1 MRLWLQVAV
10 AGILAAL
17 GVSGLGAAQAAKLIV
32 LTGMGSES
40 DERALA
46 AGFEQ
51 ANGHKVT
58 VSFETGPSLNQKLE
72 SNAPAD
78 LFTGGPETVEDLIR
92 KGKVVAGTN
101 TPFGLAGLGLAVK
114 IGAPRPDISTIDAFK
129 ATLLNAGSVGYS
141 RGCSGTYA
149 AEGIAKLG
157 IADQIKS
164 KVKLTGGGP
173 VAEYVAR
180 GEVEVGIQQTN
191 VMVGVPGSDYVAHL
205 PGFLNKP
212 CPFNVGLMTV
222 SKNQDVARAM
232 MKFMTSPEAGPML
245 QKAFMD
251 PVRQGS

>member
-1 MRLWLQVAV
+1 VWQYLTV
-10 AGILAAL
+10 AGVLA
-17 GVSGLGAAQAAKLIV
+17 VTGAWGEVTVQAAELIV

-40 DERALA
+40 GVRTLA

-51 ANGHKVT
+51 ASGHKVT
-58 VSFETGPSLNQKLE
+58 VSFETGPSLAQKLE

-78 LFTGGPETVEDLIR
+78 LFTGGPEGVEDLIK

-101 TPFGLAGLGLAVK
+101 TPFGLAGLGLSVK
-114 IGAPRPDISTIDAFK
+114 IGALRPDISTVEAFK
-129 ATLLNAGSVGYS
+129 AALLNAKSIGYS

-157 IADQIKS
+157 VADAIKS
-164 KVKLTGGGP
+164 KVTLTGGGP

-180 GEVEVGIQQTN
+180 GEVELGIQQTN
-191 VMVGVPGSDYVAHL
+191 VMVGVPGADYVGPL

-212 CPFNVGLMTV
+212 CPFNVGLMAV
-222 SKNQDVARAM
+222 SKNPDAARAM
-232 MKFMTSPEAGPML
+232 IKFMTLPDATPLL
-245 QKAFMD
+245 QKAFME

>member
-17 GVSGLGAAQAAKLIV
+17 AGVGLGAAQAAELIV

-40 DERALA
+40 GVRALA
-46 AGFEQ
+46 ADFEK
-51 ANGHKVT
+51 ASGHKVA

-78 LFTGGPETVEDLIR
+78 LFTGGPETVEDLIT

-129 ATLLNAGSVGYS
+129 AMLLNAKSVGYS

-164 KVKLTGGGP
+164 
-173 VAEYVAR
+173 
-180 GEVEVGIQQTN
+180 N

-251 PVRQGS
+251 PVRHGS

>member
-1 MRLWLQVAV
+1 MRLAVFITAASVVTVA
-10 AGILAAL
+10 AAL
-17 GVSGLGAAQAAKLIV
+17 GPGSAHAAELIV

-40 DERALA
+40 GVRALA

-51 ANGHKVT
+51 ASGNRVT

-72 SNAPAD
+72 SSTPAD
-78 LFTGGPETVEDLIR
+78 LFTGGPENVEDLIK

-101 TPFGLAGLGLAVK
+101 TPFAGAGLGVSVK
-114 IGAPRPDISTIDAFK
+114 LGGRRPDISTVEAFK
-129 ATLLNAGSVGYS
+129 AALLAAKSIGYS

-157 IADQIKS
+157 IAAAIKS
-164 KVKLTGGGP
+164 KVTLTGGGP

-180 GEVEVGIQQTN
+180 GDVELGIQQTN
-191 VMVGVPGSDYVAHL
+191 VMVGVPGADYVGPL

-212 CPFNVGLMTV
+212 CPFNVGLMAV
-222 SKNQDVARAM
+222 SKNQDAARAM
-232 MKFMTSPEAGPML
+232 IKFMIAPEATPFL
-245 QKAFMD
+245 QKAFME